1 MKRKTELPEEHE
13 WENEDEKSILELSDR
28 LMAQKKIN
36 VDRNWNELN
45 KRIRNDHLKIRLWKF
60 IRTSAAI
67 LLLPVLI
74 LSTFLYIQL
83 EEWKSAPVEQVELVA
98 AYGVVS
104 KVALSDGSE
113 VWLNSGS
120 KLIYPNRFVGKR
132 QVYLSGEAYFKVKSD
147 ATNRFDVQTTDGI
160 TVSAYGTEFNVQA
173 YEEEADVTATLAKGQ
188 ICIEQEQLKISRH
201 LKPGEQAIFAKKEK
215 NISLHEANILMET
228 AWKDGKIVFRRTPM
242 EDVAKQLSRHFNV
255 DIQLQGKEVFDYS
268 YSATF
273 TTETLAEI
281 LSLLEKSAPIRCEI
295 IEPEQQG
302 DYAFSKKKVLIHIL
316 KTAEK

>member
-1 MKRKTELPEEHE
+1 MKRNTEFSEEHK
-13 WENEDEKSILELSDR
+13 WENEDEISILELSDR

-36 VDRNWNELN
+36 VDRNWDELN
-45 KRIRNDHLKIRLWKF
+45 KRIRNDQLKIRLWKF
-60 IRTSAAI
+60 MRTSAAI

-74 LSTFLYIQL
+74 LSGFLYIQL
-83 EEWKSAPVEQVELVA
+83 EELKSAAIEQVELVA

-104 KVALSDGSE
+104 KVVLSDGSE

-120 KLIYPNRFVGKR
+120 KLIYPNRFAGKR

-147 ATNRFDVQTTDGI
+147 AANRFDVQTTDGI

-201 LKPGEQAIFAKKEK
+201 LKSGEQAIFAKKEK

>member
-1 MKRKTELPEEHE
+1 MKRNIELSEEHK

-36 VDRNWNELN
+36 VDRNWDVLN
-45 KRIRNDHLKIRLWKF
+45 KRIRNDQLKIRLWKF
-60 IRTSAAI
+60 MRTSAAI

-104 KVALSDGSE
+104 KVVLSDGSE

-120 KLIYPNRFVGKR
+120 KLIYPNRFAGKR

-188 ICIEQEQLKISRH
+188 ISIEQEKLKISRH

>member
-1 MKRKTELPEEHE
+1 MKRNTEFSEEHK
-13 WENEDEKSILELSDR
+13 WENEDEISILELSDR

-36 VDRNWNELN
+36 VDRNWDELN
-45 KRIRNDHLKIRLWKF
+45 KRIRNDQLKIRLWKF
-60 IRTSAAI
+60 MRTSAAI

-74 LSTFLYIQL
+74 LSGFLYIQL
-83 EEWKSAPVEQVELVA
+83 EELKSAAVEQVELVA

-104 KVALSDGSE
+104 KVVLSDGSE

-120 KLIYPNRFVGKR
+120 KLIYPNRFAGKR

-147 ATNRFDVQTTDGI
+147 AANRFDVQTTDGI

-188 ICIEQEQLKISRH
+188 ISIEQEQLKISRH
-201 LKPGEQAIFAKKEK
+201 LKSGEQAIFAKKEK

>member
-1 MKRKTELPEEHE
+1 MKRNTEFSEEHK
-13 WENEDEKSILELSDR
+13 WENEDEISILELSDR

-36 VDRNWNELN
+36 VDRNWDELN
-45 KRIRNDHLKIRLWKF
+45 KRIRNDQLKIRLWKF
-60 IRTSAAI
+60 MRTSAAI

-74 LSTFLYIQL
+74 LSGFLYIQL
-83 EEWKSAPVEQVELVA
+83 EELKSAAVEQVELMA

-104 KVALSDGSE
+104 KVVLSDGSE

-147 ATNRFDVQTTDGI
+147 AANRFDVQTLDGI

-173 YEEEADVTATLAKGQ
+173 YEEEEDITATLAKGH
-188 ICIEQEQLKISRH
+188 ISVEQEQLKISRD

-215 NISLHEANILMET
+215 NISLHVANVLMET

-255 DIQLQGKEVFDYS
+255 DIQLQGKDVFDYS

>member
-1 MKRKTELPEEHE
+1 MKRNTEFSEMHE
-13 WENEDEKSILELSDR
+13 WENKDEKSILELSDR

-36 VDRNWNELN
+36 VDRNWDELN
-45 KRIRNDHLKIRLWKF
+45 KRIRNDQLKIRLWEF
-60 IRTSAAI
+60 LRTSAAI
-67 LLLPVLI
+67 LLLPLLI
-74 LSTFLYIQL
+74 LSGFLYLRL
-83 EEWKSAPVEQVELVA
+83 EEWKSMPTEQVELMA

-104 KVALSDGSE
+104 KVVLSDGSE

-147 ATNRFDVQTTDGI
+147 AANRFDVQTLDGI

-173 YEEEADVTATLAKGQ
+173 YEEEEDITATLAKGH
-188 ICIEQEQLKISRH
+188 ISVEQEQLKISRD

-215 NISLHEANILMET
+215 NISLHVANVLMET

-255 DIQLQGKEVFDYS
+255 DIQLQGKDVFDYS

>member
-1 MKRKTELPEEHE
+1 MKRNTEFSEKQEE
-13 WENEDEKSILELSDR
+13 ENKDEKTILELSDR
-28 LMAQKKIN
+28 LMAQKKIQ
-36 VDRNWNELN
+36 VDRNWDELH
-45 KRIRNDHLKIRLWKF
+45 KRIRNDQFKIRLWKF
-60 IRTSAAI
+60 MRTSAAI

-74 LSTFLYIQL
+74 LSGFLYLRL
-83 EEWKSAPVEQVELVA
+83 EEWESVPTEQVELTA

-104 KVALSDGSE
+104 KIVLSDGSE

-120 KLIYPNRFVGKR
+120 KLIYPNRFAGKR

-147 ATNRFDVQTTDGI
+147 ASHRFDVQTAEGI
-160 TVSAYGTEFNVQA
+160 TVSAYGTEFNVKA

-188 ICIEQEQLKISRH
+188 ISIAQEDLKISRH
-201 LKPGEQAIFAKKEK
+201 LKPGERAVFARKEK
-215 NISLHEANILMET
+215 NISLHQANVLMET

-242 EDVAKQLSRHFNV
+242 EEVAKQLSRHFNV

-316 KTAEK
+316 NTPKK